1 MSKIRQKVERKG
13 VKYVFIDEV
22 SMISCTDL
30 YKISAQLALLRN
42 EADSPFGGMN
52 MIFAGDFAQ
61 LPPVGKSISLYGRVN
76 DSSTVNGQ
84 KTAIGKALW
93 HQTTT
98 VVIFTRKH
106 ETKVA
111 NSK

>member
-1 MSKIRQKVERKG
+1 
-13 VKYVFIDEV
+13 
-22 SMISCTDL
+22 
-30 YKISAQLALLRN
+30 
-42 EADSPFGGMN
+42 

-84 KTAIGKALW
+84 KDCHRQSTLASNHNSGN
-93 HQTTT
+93 
-98 VVIFTRKH
+98 FTRKH

-111 NSK
+111 NSE